1 MLRGLDGAR
10 VCRVKTTRGAH
21 ALCENRDLRVSVCVL
36 RPYSIRGIFIWP
48 QYICKI
54 IFFIRVSRIQLVC
67 LWCPCFTPKEIRRNF
82 TVGVWSFISSVKRFL
97 FSGENENQGTCFLN
111 MSCVLLSGM
120 SCFFHANHSRN
131 FSILYLAVQSLARVS

>member
-54 IFFIRVSRIQLVC
+54 FLYEFHVYNSYVC
-67 LWCPCFTPKEIRRNF
+67 
-82 TVGVWSFISSVKRFL
+82 G
-97 FSGENENQGTCFLN
+97 
-111 MSCVLLSGM
+111 
-120 SCFFHANHSRN
+120 
-131 FSILYLAVQSLARVS
+131 ARASHQKK

>member
-54 IFFIRVSRIQLVC
+54 IFYTS
-67 LWCPCFTPKEIRRNF
+67 FTYTTRMFVVPVLHTKRNK
-82 TVGVWSFISSVKRFL
+82 T
-97 FSGENENQGTCFLN
+97 
-111 MSCVLLSGM
+111 
-120 SCFFHANHSRN
+120 
-131 FSILYLAVQSLARVS
+131 